1 MKWRCK
7 NTGNVIELPDWEEV
21 NMVGHDGYEKVEEE
35 VVEEWHKAAKTKSKK
50 EVTE

>member
-21 NMVGHDGYEKVEEE
+21 NMVGHDGYEKIEEE
-35 VVEEWHKAAKTKSKK
+35 VVEDKQPTKPKSKK